1 MRKKEQTDKKAF
13 FCNAHIFIVFIFAK
27 IERNKPK

>member
-13 FCNAHIFIVFIFAK
+13 FVMLTFFYIFAK